1 MKKSGREELIEN
13 TTNLSINVGLINE
26 KVKYILYSEES
37 NEQKRKAIQE
47 MQQIL
52 EKVQDNTCKIAETL
66 RIDLKK

>member
-37 NEQKRKAIQE
+37 NEQKRKVIQE